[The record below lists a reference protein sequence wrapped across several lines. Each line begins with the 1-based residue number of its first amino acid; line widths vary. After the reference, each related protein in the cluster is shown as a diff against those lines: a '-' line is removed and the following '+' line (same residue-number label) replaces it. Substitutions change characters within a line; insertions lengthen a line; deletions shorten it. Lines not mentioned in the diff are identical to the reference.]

1 MRSSIA
7 VLAASAAGALA
18 QSTSTKSLFLGAPS
32 VAGQEWVGSVV
43 TAGPSDTI
51 YEITCTAEMCGT
63 LSVPTNQQTITIG
76 QTHLNYQFQ
85 TETMGIDASAS
96 ETCKFSGTTA
106 AVCQVTFDVNIEV
119 TGVTS
124 THTKIVT
131 TTSYSGS
138 ELAGVPVTL
147 TAGVEKLA
155 AATSGS
161 GSGSGSSTAAGAA
174 SSSVAGSAN
183 AASTSNTSVSVVS
196 SWRILGS
203 RLTPD
208 FQGASSTVASGRGG
222 DVLALV
228 MLSAVSVSVG
238 ALMML

>member
-1 MRSSIA
+1 LILTMRSSIA
-7 VLAASAAGALA
+7 VLAASVAGALA
-18 QSTSTKSLFLGAPS
+18 QSTSTKSLFLGAPH
-32 VAGQEWVGSVV
+32 ATGQEWVGSVV
-43 TAGPSDTI
+43 TAGPSDTV
-51 YEITCTAEMCGT
+51 YAITCTADICGT
-63 LSVPTNQQTITIG
+63 LSVPQTITIG
-76 QTHLNYQFQ
+76 QTHLNYEFE
-85 TETMGIDASAS
+85 TETMGLDATAS
-96 ETCKFSGTTA
+96 ETCKISGTTA
-106 AVCQVTFDVNIEV
+106 ASCQITLDLDIEV
-119 TGVTS
+119 AGVTS

-161 GSGSGSSTAAGAA
+161 GAAAAGAA

-183 AASTSNTSVSVVS
+183 AASPTSTS
-196 SWRILGS
+196 
-203 RLTPD
+203 
-208 FQGASSTVASGRGG
+208 GASSTMASGRGG

-238 ALMML
+238 ALLIL